1 VMTNRL
7 ERDGRLPDTV
17 FIQIDGGGENV
28 ARVVLAMCELIV
40 SRGLT
45 KKIIV
50 SRLPV
55 GT

>member
-1 VMTNRL
+1 MEDFLIQYLYRL
-7 ERDGRLPDTV
+7 M
-17 FIQIDGGGENV
+17 GGEKML
-28 ARVVLAMCELIV
+28 RELFWQCASFV

>member
-1 VMTNRL
+1 MEDFLIQYLYRL
-7 ERDGRLPDTV
+7 M
-17 FIQIDGGGENV
+17 GGGENV